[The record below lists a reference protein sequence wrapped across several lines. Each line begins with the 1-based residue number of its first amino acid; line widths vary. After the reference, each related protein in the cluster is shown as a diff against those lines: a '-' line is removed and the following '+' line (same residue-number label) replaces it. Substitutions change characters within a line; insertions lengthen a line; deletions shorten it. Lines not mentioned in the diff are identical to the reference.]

1 MSDPVASTNWQSF
14 QEAYDATDHEKYVAL
29 ADRCDRYYTTEQ
41 WTEEELAGL
50 GDKPALT
57 INLASKTIN
66 ALLGH
71 YSATRADIILKPRRD
86 ATEAQAQVFSRVID
100 HILGATGYSSQH
112 EKQMVE
118 DGFICDRGFVDIRLS
133 FDDNILGE
141 VSIRSRDPRTVV
153 LDPNASDYD
162 PATWTQ
168 VFTHDWVSL
177 DEIEVLYGKD
187 KADTV
192 QARYYEGDTYGSKTI
207 RFGGGT
213 QEELGHTEPDRKR
226 IRSVRVV
233 ERQYRTLGKVREF
246 VSMLTGDTRV
256 VPHHWE
262 EARVQAVAQQYGL
275 ALRNVLRSRV
285 KWTVT
290 ADTTVLFDDWSP
302 YDDFTIVPY
311 FPYFRRGKPK
321 GVMRDLLSPQDQ
333 LNKAESQQL
342 HIVNTTA
349 NSGWVVEEGSLANM
363 DEHDLEDSGAK
374 TGLVVVYKKNRQPP
388 AKIEPNRVPTGI
400 DRISDKAAMYIT
412 DIPGAG
418 PLVGMM
424 PKADVSGV
432 TLENSRDIALAGL
445 APAFANLALT
455 RDFVAR
461 KIINLVQRFYTE
473 PRLMRVT
480 TWTGE
485 EPTTEDV
492 MINTD
497 VLNNLTAGEYDYVVS
512 TAPARDS
519 FADVQFAQALEL
531 RNAGIMIPDHYVIK
545 YSQLADKKEIMEM
558 VKQLQGMG
566 DPSPEQQQLE
576 ALQQRI
582 AVETALAE
590 LEKLQAEVQ
599 KTVADAGL
607 AQARA
612 QGELAD
618 AQVTMQTPMAEMQN
632 ARQKLIAELT
642 KQANELQNKL
652 QLAQMHIE
660 AKGRQTVY
668 DRTSKFAEAVMKYN
682 R

>member
-1 MSDPVASTNWQSF
+1 MSDPIAAANWQSF
-14 QEAYDATDHEKYVAL
+14 QECYDATDHERYVEL
-29 ADRCDRYYTTEQ
+29 ADRCDAYYVTEQ
-41 WTEEELAGL
+41 WTDDELAGL

-71 YSATRADIILKPRRD
+71 YAATRADIILKPRRD
-86 ATEAQAQVFSRVID
+86 ATEAQAQVFSRLLD
-100 HILGATGYSSQH
+100 HILDSTGYSAQH

-118 DGFICDRGFVDIRLS
+118 DGFVTDRGYLDIRLS

-153 LDPNASDYD
+153 LDPNATDYD

-168 VFTHDWVSL
+168 VFTYDWTSL
-177 DEIEVLYGKD
+177 DDIELVYGKD
-187 KADTV
+187 KADTI
-192 QARYYEGDTYGSKTI
+192 QARCHEGDTYGTKSI
-207 RFGGGT
+207 RFGGGD
-213 QEELGHTEPDRKR
+213 QDEQGFDEIDRKR
-226 IRSVRVV
+226 IRNVRVI
-233 ERQYRTLGKVREF
+233 ERQYRRLGKVREF
-246 VSMLTGDTRV
+246 VSLLTGDTRV
-256 VPHHWE
+256 VPAHWE
-262 EARVQAVAQQYGL
+262 EERVQAVAQQYGL

-285 KWTVT
+285 RWTVT

-333 LNKAESQQL
+333 LNKAESQEL
-342 HIVNTTA
+342 HIINTTA

-363 DEHDLEDSGAK
+363 DEHDLEESGAK
-374 TGLVVVYKKNRQPP
+374 TGLVIVHKKNRP
-388 AKIEPNRVPTGI
+388 APTKIEPNRVPTGI
-400 DRISDKAAMYIT
+400 ERVSQKAAMYIA

-424 PKADVSGV
+424 PKSDVSGV

-445 APAFANLALT
+445 GPAFANLALT
-455 RDFVAR
+455 RSFVAR
-461 KIINLVQRFYTE
+461 RVISLVQMFYTE
-473 PRLMRVT
+473 PRLLRVT
-480 TWTGE
+480 NWMGD
-485 EPTTEDV
+485 EPTTEDMLV
-492 MINTD
+492 NTD
-497 VLNNLTAGEYDYVVS
+497 VLNNLTSGEYDFVVA
-512 TAPARDS
+512 TAPARDT
-519 FADVQFAQALEL
+519 FADVQFAQAIEM

-558 VKQLQGMG
+558 VKQMQGLG
-566 DPSPEQQQLE
+566 ETSPEQQQLE
-576 ALQQRI
+576 SLQQRI

-599 KTVADAGL
+599 KTVAEAGL
-607 AQARA
+607 AQARS
-612 QGELAD
+612 QSELVD
-618 AQVTMQTPMAEMQN
+618 AQISMHTPMMEQQT

-642 KQANELQNKL
+642 KQANDLQNKL
-652 QLAQMHIE
+652 QLAQMHID
-660 AKGRQTVY
+660 AKSRNTIY

>member
-1 MSDPVASTNWQSF
+1 MSDPVSATNWQSF
-14 QEAYDATDHEKYVAL
+14 QECYDATEHERYIAL
-29 ADRCDRYYTTEQ
+29 ADRCDRYFVGEQ
-41 WTEEELAGL
+41 WTDEELAGL

-71 YSATRADIILKPRRD
+71 YSATRADILLKPRRD
-86 ATEAQAQVFSRVID
+86 ATEAQAQIFSRVVD
-100 HILGATGYSSQH
+100 HILDATGYSTQH

-118 DGFICDRGFVDIRLS
+118 DGFITDRGFLDIRLS

-153 LDPNASDYD
+153 LDPNATDYD

-168 VFTHDWVSL
+168 VFTHDWVSI
-177 DEIEVLYGKD
+177 DDIEVIYGKD
-187 KADTV
+187 KADTI
-192 QARYYEGDTYGSKTI
+192 QARFYEGDTYGSRSI
-207 RFGGGT
+207 RFGGDT
-213 QEELGHTEPDRKR
+213 QEEMGHTELDRRR

-246 VSMLTGDTRV
+246 VSLTTGDTRV
-256 VPHHWE
+256 VPAHWE
-262 EARVQAVAQQYGL
+262 EERVAAVAEQYGL
-275 ALRNVLRSRV
+275 ALRNVLRPRV

-333 LNKAESQQL
+333 LNKAESQEL
-342 HIVNTTA
+342 HIINTTA

-363 DEHDLEDSGAK
+363 DEHELEESGAK
-374 TGLVVVYKKNRQPP
+374 TGLVIVHKKNRPP
-388 AKIEPNRVPTGI
+388 PTKIEPNRVPTGI
-400 DRISDKAAMYIT
+400 ERVSQKAAMYIT

-418 PLVGMM
+418 PLVGQM
-424 PKADVSGV
+424 PKSDVSGV

-455 RDFVAR
+455 RSFVAR

-480 TWTGE
+480 NWMGE
-485 EPTTEDV
+485 QPTTEDLMV
-492 MINTD
+492 NTD

-512 TAPARDS
+512 SAPARDT

-545 YSQLADKKEIMEM
+545 YSQLADKKEIMEV
-558 VKQLQGMG
+558 VKQLAGMG
-566 DPSPEQQQLE
+566 EPSPEQQQLE

-599 KTVADAGL
+599 KTMADAGL
-607 AQARA
+607 AQARSQA
-612 QGELAD
+612 ELVD
-618 AQVTMQTPMAEMQN
+618 AQIAQQTPVIEFQT
-632 ARQKLIAELT
+632 ARQKLVADLT
-642 KQANELQNKL
+642 KQANDLQNKL
-652 QLAQMHIE
+652 QLAQMHID
-660 AKGRQTVY
+660 AKSKQTIY